1 MKALPSLHL
10 FPPADRAEE
19 VGEVPPHPLLVVLQ
33 LQPRRR
39 SQPRR
44 KKRRRSR
51 TRIWALVFSTKLA
64 IAQDPVSDRSVQA
77 TEKAL
82 RQENSVSNTDSRD
95 IWWRYRKIQ
104 PALLRSKYNLILNES
119 NEMRRDVNENL

>member
-10 FPPADRAEE
+10 FPQEERLEE
-19 VGEVPPHPLLVVLQ
+19 VGEQVGLHLLLVVLR

-51 TRIWALVFSTKLA
+51 TRIWALVFSTKLS
-64 IAQDPVSDRSVQA
+64 IAQDPVAELSVQA

-82 RQENSVSNTDSRD
+82 REENFVTN
-95 IWWRYRKIQ
+95 IC
-104 PALLRSKYNLILNES
+104 A
-119 NEMRRDVNENL
+119 